1 MAIHPKV
8 GLLGG
13 ALIGAVVAGLLLFL
27 FGRMTA
33 GVDLAPVLGGAAV
46 GIVVVGAVGYG
57 IWRSLPSSKRF
68 EGLLHVGTQPSA
80 EGYVSAQARS
90 DLVGKSGTAISELR
104 PAGVAD
110 IQGERMDVTTEG
122 GFVAAGTPVTV
133 VHAEG
138 MRLVVRPLRQ
148 VPPPPGPSPTLG
160 R

>member
-8 GLLGG
+8 GVLGG

-33 GVDLAPVLGGAAV
+33 GADLAPVLGGAVA

-57 IWRSLPSSKRF
+57 VWRSLPSSKRF
-68 EGLLHVGTQPSA
+68 EGLLHVGSQPSA
-80 EGYVSAQARS
+80 EGYVSAQARF

-110 IQGERMDVTTEG
+110 IEGERMDVTTEG
-122 GFVAAGTPVTV
+122 GFVAAGTPVAV

-138 MRLVVRPLRQ
+138 MRLVVRPIPR
-148 VPPPPGPSPTLG
+148 VTAGSNPPSGS
-160 R
+160 